1 MPSRNAQHAFCGS
14 ARLVPASAEPPL
26 SPPAASE
33 SVIEAIAERVR
44 AVISR
49 QPGHNLTAVAQ
60 TLCLPA
66 HALRRLIE
74 EREYVI
80 DITFLID
87 AVAALVHEAGID
99 PKWLLTGTYDAAL
112 HRQALWLGEDRS
124 AAGARI
130 IRTLVQDQFQQ
141 LTNGAMVLAR
151 AERE

>member
-1 MPSRNAQHAFCGS
+1 M
-14 ARLVPASAEPPL
+14 
-26 SPPAASE
+26 
-33 SVIEAIAERVR
+33 
-44 AVISR
+44 
-49 QPGHNLTAVAQ
+49 
-60 TLCLPA
+60 
-66 HALRRLIE
+66 
-74 EREYVI
+74 I